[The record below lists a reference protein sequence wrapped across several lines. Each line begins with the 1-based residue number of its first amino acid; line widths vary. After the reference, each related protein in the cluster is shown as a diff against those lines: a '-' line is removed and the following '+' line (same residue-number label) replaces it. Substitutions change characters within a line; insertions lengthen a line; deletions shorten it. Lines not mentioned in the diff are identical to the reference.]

1 MASFQEMGG
10 RQGSLYCEKI
20 EVVENL
26 TFNESSFRL
35 ILCIFLN
42 FLVLLIFIFF

>member
-20 EVVENL
+20 EVVGDMA
-26 TFNESSFRL
+26 SSGS
-35 ILCIFLN
+35 
-42 FLVLLIFIFF
+42 